1 MLLASKCMHNFSPH
15 VSCDLSQP
23 KNTLRRSEYAHC
35 ILAWKPNKF
44 CIVVNILATSED
56 FANYKAYLEI
66 ISTSFVQY
74 ILSVDT
80 SF

>member
-1 MLLASKCMHNFSPH
+1 MHNFSPH
-15 VSCDLSQP
+15 VSCDLSQR
-23 KNTLRRSEYAHC
+23 KNTGTLRSEYAHC
-35 ILAWKPNKF
+35 ILAWKPSNF

-74 ILSVDT
+74 IPSVDT